1 MRFNSFD
8 FLVFFALVL
17 AVYWRLPRRGQ
28 NLFLLGASYV
38 FYGWVHPW
46 FLYLLMGSTLM
57 DWAAGLGM
65 ARFPAR
71 KRLLLVVSLIGNLG
85 LLCTFKYFDFFVANL
100 AALLARFGWHPSL
113 PMLHVLLPVGIS
125 FYTFQSLSYT
135 IDVYRGQLQARR
147 SLTDFALFVTMFPQ
161 LVAGPIERART
172 LLPRIERERTLDF
185 PRIESAACLIVWGL
199 FKKLV
204 VADTIVIY
212 ADRIFELPQPSGALI
227 VAGAAAFTLQIY
239 ADFSGYTDIA
249 RGSARLLG
257 FELMENFRA
266 PYLATSPS
274 DFWRRWHISFSSWI
288 RDYLYFPLGG
298 SRGGPGRFVFAALTA
313 MTLSGLWHG
322 ASWNFVV
329 WGLYHGVL
337 VVLYHLVFRRVGARL
352 AAAWGEGPARALAL
366 GTMLPLT
373 MLGWLVFR
381 QQDFGRLANYFTSN
395 PFRATPEELSTALG
409 VLALT
414 LGLAAPFVLRGR
426 VLALAPESRPLRAA
440 CAWACIL
447 GIFLLARETGQDFIY
462 FAF

>member
-8 FLVFFALVL
+8 FLVFLVVVL

-28 NLFLLGASYV
+28 NLFLLAASYV

-46 FLYLLMGSTLM
+46 FLCLLAGSTLM
-57 DWAAGLGM
+57 DWAAALGM

-71 KRLLLVVSLIGNLG
+71 RRLLLVLSLIGNLG
-85 LLCTFKYFDFFVANL
+85 LLGTFKYFDFFSANL
-100 AALLARFGWHPSL
+100 AALLARLGWDVPL
-113 PMLHVLLPVGIS
+113 PVLDVLLPVGIS

-135 IDVYRGQLQARR
+135 IDVYRGLLAPRR

-172 LLPRIERERTLDF
+172 LLPRIERERTMDF
-185 PRIESAACLIVWGL
+185 ARIESATCLVVWGF

-204 VADTIVIY
+204 VADTIVVY
-212 ADRIFELPQPSGALI
+212 ADRIFELPQPSGVVVL
-227 VAGAAAFTLQIY
+227 AGALAFTLQIY

-249 RGSARLLG
+249 RGTARLLG

-298 SRGGPGRFVFAALTA
+298 SRGGTGRFVLAAMTA

-322 ASWNFVV
+322 ASWNFAL
-329 WGLYHGVL
+329 WGVYHGVL
-337 VVLYHLVFRRVGARL
+337 VVLYHLVFRRVGLRL
-352 AAAWGEGPARALAL
+352 ADAWGEGRLRALAVA
-366 GTMLPLT
+366 TMFPLT
-373 MLGWLVFR
+373 VLGWLVFR
-381 QQDFGRLANYFTSN
+381 QQDFGRLTAYFTSS
-395 PFRATPEELSTALG
+395 PFRASPEDLSTALG
-409 VLALT
+409 VMALT
-414 LGLAAPFVLRGR
+414 LLLALPLMLRAR
-426 VLALAPESRPLRAA
+426 VLSLLPESRVLRAA
-440 CAWACIL
+440 GAWCCLLVIL
-447 GIFLLARETGQDFIY
+447 FLARETGQDFIY